1 MKPRGISSGIR
12 CCESWCKDV
21 KNLDLQSSEVR
32 LRGGFADRHG
42 IAPENALMQI
52 NDLDE
57 RSRVALIN
65 TLSNFWQALHAEH
78 TKRGSKTKKW
88 DDFLRSI
95 LSNVYVR
102 VLDFSRRPD
111 NEEILRILHNTI
123 LRENYALVFSML
135 EYVAKELQELFDA
148 VISNNG
154 GIIYEVLNGVF
165 ERELV
170 GYRFVDSLITP
181 ITDEIEMYEIT
192 QALTVADTNAR
203 EHLRKAVQLLSD
215 RDTPDY
221 ANSIK
226 ESISAI
232 EALCANI
239 TGSSG
244 KESTLGNTLQHLS
257 DAGVAIHPALQR
269 AFSNLY
275 GYTSD
280 AAGIRHAGQI
290 DGENA
295 TFVEAKFMLVAC
307 SAFVNYLLELKAN
320 SV

>member
-1 MKPRGISSGIR
+1 M
-12 CCESWCKDV
+12 
-21 KNLDLQSSEVR
+21 KNLDSLSSNVR
-32 LRGGFADRHG
+32 FRGGFADRHG
-42 IAPENALMQI
+42 IAPENRVIQTD
-52 NDLDE
+52 DLDE
-57 RSRVALIN
+57 RSRVSLIN
-65 TLSNFWQALHAEH
+65 TLSNLWQAIHAEYI
-78 TKRGSKTKKW
+78 KRSSATTKW

-95 LSNVYVR
+95 LSNVYMR
-102 VLDFSRRPD
+102 ILDFSKRPD
-111 NEEILRILHNTI
+111 NKEIFRLLQDTI

-135 EYVAKELQELFDA
+135 EFVAKELQELLNA
-148 VISNNG
+148 VIFNNDSLV
-154 GIIYEVLNGVF
+154 YEALNGAL

-170 GYRFVDSLITP
+170 GYRFVDNLVTP
-181 ITDEIEMYEIT
+181 ISDETELNEIK
-192 QALTVADTNAR
+192 QAIADADTNAR

-232 EALCANI
+232 EALCVNI
-239 TGSSG
+239 TGASG

-257 DAGVAIHPALQR
+257 DAGVSIHPALQR

-295 TFVEAKFMLVAC
+295 TFAEAKFMLVAC